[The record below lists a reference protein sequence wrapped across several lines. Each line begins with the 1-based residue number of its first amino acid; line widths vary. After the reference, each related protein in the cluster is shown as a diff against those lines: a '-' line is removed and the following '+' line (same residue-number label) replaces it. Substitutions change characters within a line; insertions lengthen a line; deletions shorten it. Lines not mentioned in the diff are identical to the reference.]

1 MLWCHVPLP
10 CSRRSPVGRRTL
22 TGLLP
27 EGATSGLQVVGNR
40 RGRDGLA
47 KRSATPSTRTH
58 PKPGASFRVSCSFA
72 GRATHVTF
80 LQRMASAAKT
90 KNRKARVLL
99 PTQAPL
105 PQNLGLQATQPSPSS
120 SPVSWVLRASQLPVP
135 SQDNLQGG
143 WQGQKWGGRPLS
155 SIFNLRRAGF
165 YFTVTGRSFLTPLRA
180 QHRVP
185 VSPGSS
191 GGGA

>member
-1 MLWCHVPLP
+1 M
-10 CSRRSPVGRRTL
+10 GRRTL

-80 LQRMASAAKT
+80 REWLLLLKQKT
-90 KNRKARVLL
+90 EKPESFSPHRPPSPRTWAFRPHSLH
-99 PTQAPL
+99 PAPL
-105 PQNLGLQATQPSPSS
+105 L
-120 SPVSWVLRASQLPVP
+120 
-135 SQDNLQGG
+135 
-143 WQGQKWGGRPLS
+143 
-155 SIFNLRRAGF
+155 
-165 YFTVTGRSFLTPLRA
+165 
-180 QHRVP
+180 
-185 VSPGSS
+185 SPGS
-191 GGGA
+191 